1 MEIMKPLAMS
11 FREAADIALEK
22 FKAKALEAKGIV
34 KEASGKS
41 ANSNQA

>member
-1 MEIMKPLAMS
+1 MEIIKPLVMS

-22 FKAKALEAKGIV
+22 FKVKALEAKEIV
-34 KEASGKS
+34 KEAAGKS

>member
-1 MEIMKPLAMS
+1 MEIMKPLVMS

-34 KEASGKS
+34 KAAPGKS
-41 ANSNQA
+41 VNSSQA

>member
-22 FKAKALEAKGIV
+22 FKAKALDKKGIL
-34 KEASGKS
+34 KAAPGKS
-41 ANSNQA
+41 ANSKQA